1 MFPKKKKSLVT
12 MTVFLLVIMI
22 LPLNIISIFIMNSVL
37 SNTRSSLTSSI
48 TMNLEAYVQEL
59 DSRMNAADQSL
70 YSISNS
76 EHFLEYAANAS
87 IQSNDWTFPF
97 HRYNVHR
104 EMNEEIS
111 IRNCAD
117 AAYFY
122 IPSIDDFLFVE
133 MDSSDPFSAK
143 STQTLLFETNFDD
156 SGWHL
161 YSTENYTCLIHNI
174 SQQGIQY
181 GVVINCE
188 KNLPQFD
195 YEQYDLI
202 FSVKEP
208 QIENDYIFCSAA
220 SSKAD
225 FLLTFCWPQ
234 SELSGNIE
242 HWKYFSFFI
251 VFVCIL
257 AIPVLYYCFK
267 NYVSIPLDVLN
278 HAHHQLQIG
287 NESYRISAKANS
299 QEFEKAY
306 IGFNNMSQNLQELR
320 LEKINHELAYKQM
333 QLNNLQLQIRPHFLL
348 NMMNLLFTLIQ
359 NQETE
364 HAQDMVLYLSNYF
377 RYMFRNGKDLNLF
390 SKELDLIKNYL
401 KVSAY
406 QQLGGAFTVSYQI
419 DPVIELLRIPPLLIH
434 NFVENIIHH
443 ALMPDRTV
451 HIILFGE
458 YEDHM
463 VTLQISDDGRGMSEE
478 DVDMINHCTFP
489 EGDSGKHVGIRNS
502 ITRLQYYWNGKAKVT
517 VESCPNM
524 GTTFSIYIPCNL
536 EEDNDD
542 TLNCE

>member
-1 MFPKKKKSLVT
+1 MFQKKKKSLVT

-37 SNTRSSLTSSI
+37 SNTRSSLISSI
-48 TMNLEAYVQEL
+48 TMNLEAFMSDL
-59 DSRMNAADQSL
+59 DDKMEAADYCL

-76 EHFLEYAANAS
+76 DHYLEYAKMAKKDKE
-87 IQSNDWTFPF
+87 DWSYVF

-104 EMNEEIS
+104 EMQDALTLVKS
-111 IRNCAD
+111 AD
-117 AAYFY
+117 CAYFY
-122 IPSIDDFLFVE
+122 VPENEDFLFVE
-133 MDSSDPFSAK
+133 MDISDAYIS
-143 STQTLLFETNFDD
+143 ETTAALIQNTTFDG

-161 YSTENYTCLIHNI
+161 ASSGDNTFLIRNI
-174 SQQGIQY
+174 SKDGIQI
-181 GVVINCE
+181 GAIIDCQ
-188 KNLPQFD
+188 KNLPAFEYQN
-195 YEQYDLI
+195 YELD
-202 FSVKEP
+202 FSASEP
-208 QIENDYIFCSAA
+208 FIESDYISCSAA
-220 SSKAD
+220 SKESD
-225 FLLTFCWPQ
+225 CILTFYWPQ

-257 AIPVLYYCFK
+257 AIPVLYFCFK
-267 NYVSIPLDVLN
+267 NYVSVPLDVLN

-306 IGFNNMSQNLQELR
+306 LGFNNMSQNLQELR
-320 LEKINHELAYKQM
+320 LETINRELAYKQM

-390 SKELDLIKNYL
+390 SKELDLIQNYL

-406 QQLGGAFTVSYQI
+406 QHPGAFTVSYQI

-443 ALMPDRTV
+443 ALMPDREV

-478 DVDMINHCTFP
+478 DVDMINHCAFP

-502 ITRLQYYWNGKAKVT
+502 ITRLQYYWNGQAKVT

-524 GTTFSIYIPCNL
+524 GTTFSVYIPCDL
-536 EEDNDD
+536 EEANDD